1 MLAQPLTAYADE
13 FDDIVKQVE
22 DKTGYIF
29 DDSEVRDVFAY
40 TLRKCE
46 INKKGPDYVPILFEN
61 ELRDYL
67 MRAHI
72 NMRGEQNRKARLAA
86 QTAMA

>member
-1 MLAQPLTAYADE
+1 MDGTLKAYANE

-29 DDSEVRDVFAY
+29 DESEVREVFAY

-46 INKKGPDYVPILFEN
+46 INGKSYDYVPILFEN

-67 MRAHI
+67 MRAYI
-72 NMRGEQNRKARLAA
+72 NLRGEQNRKSRLAA
-86 QTAMA
+86 QPVMA

>member
-1 MLAQPLTAYADE
+1 MTGMLKAYANE

-22 DKTGYIF
+22 NKTGYIF
-29 DDSEVRDVFAY
+29 DESEVREVFAY

-46 INKKGPDYVPILFEN
+46 INGKGSDYVPILFEN

-67 MRAHI
+67 MRAYI
-72 NMRGEQNRKARLAA
+72 NIKGEQNRRARLAS
-86 QTAMA
+86 QPVMA

>member
-1 MLAQPLTAYADE
+1 MTEPLKAYATE

-22 DKTGYIF
+22 NKTGYIF
-29 DDSEVRDVFAY
+29 EENEVREVFAY

-46 INKKGPDYVPILFEN
+46 INGKGADYVPILFEN

-67 MRAHI
+67 MRAYI
-72 NMRGEQNRKARLAA
+72 NLKGEKNRRARLET
-86 QTAMA
+86 QPVMA

>member
-1 MLAQPLTAYADE
+1 MTEPLKAYANE

-29 DDSEVRDVFAY
+29 DESEVREVFAY

-46 INKKGPDYVPILFEN
+46 INGKGADYVPILFEN

-67 MRAHI
+67 MRAYI
-72 NMRGEQNRKARLAA
+72 NLKGEENRRARLAA
-86 QTAMA
+86 QPVMA

>member
-1 MLAQPLTAYADE
+1 MTEPLKAYATE

-29 DDSEVRDVFAY
+29 DESEVREVFAY

-46 INKKGPDYVPILFEN
+46 INDKGADYVSILFEN

-67 MRAHI
+67 MRAYI
-72 NMRGEQNRKARLAA
+72 NLKGEENRRARLAA
-86 QTAMA
+86 QPVMA

>member
-1 MLAQPLTAYADE
+1 MTEPLKAYANE

-29 DDSEVRDVFAY
+29 EESEAREVFAY

-46 INKKGPDYVPILFEN
+46 INGKGPDYIPILFEN

-67 MRAHI
+67 MRAYI
-72 NMRGEQNRKARLAA
+72 NIRSEQNRKARLAVQSVIA
-86 QTAMA
+86 

>member
-1 MLAQPLTAYADE
+1 MTEPLKAYANE

-29 DDSEVRDVFAY
+29 EESEVREVFAY

-46 INKKGPDYVPILFEN
+46 INGKGPDYVPILFEN

-67 MRAHI
+67 MRAYI
-72 NMRGEQNRKARLAA
+72 NIRGEQNRKARLAA
-86 QTAMA
+86 QPAMA

>member
-1 MLAQPLTAYADE
+1 MTGTLKAYANE

-22 DKTGYIF
+22 NKAGYIF
-29 DDSEVRDVFAY
+29 DESEVREVFAY

-46 INKKGPDYVPILFEN
+46 INGKGPDYVPILFEN

-67 MRAHI
+67 MRAYI
-72 NMRGEQNRKARLAA
+72 NIKGEQNRRARLAS
-86 QTAMA
+86 QPVMA